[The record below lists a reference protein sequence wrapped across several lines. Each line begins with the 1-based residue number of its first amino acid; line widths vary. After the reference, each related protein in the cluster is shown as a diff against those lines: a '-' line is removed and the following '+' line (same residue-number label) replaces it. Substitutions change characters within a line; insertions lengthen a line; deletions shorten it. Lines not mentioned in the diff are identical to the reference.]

1 MMSNSEIKH
10 YLVVQTHSTIG
21 GGWLR
26 LRRGSLFGI
35 FIRLS
40 TKWWKS
46 APSLFLK
53 NGYWTLHLYQILR
66 NYLMEKIPFIWAFW
80 SSGRASADECH
91 CLTHE
96 GTLTSTLLQ
105 ADILCVSHLMDG
117 RIGQSAS
124 RPRSKRISQHCVT
137 MLPSCQF
144 PPACNRLVRSL

>member
-1 MMSNSEIKH
+1 MSNSAVKH
-10 YLVVQTHSTIG
+10 HLAVKTHSTIDG
-21 GGWLR
+21 GGLR
-26 LRRGSLFGI
+26 LRRRSLFGV
-35 FIRLS
+35 FIRVH
-40 TKWWKS
+40 KMVEIC
-46 APSLFLK
+46 PSLFLK
-53 NGYWTLHLYQILR
+53 NGYWTLHLYQILS

-144 PPACNRLVRSL
+144 PPAYNKLVRSL